1 MKKRIAGL
9 VLAASLLVIPVAPAQ
24 AQAQPQGG
32 ECPACVVG
40 CLVRWTVDF
49 VTWGL
54 QHPGYTCAD
63 LN

>member
-1 MKKRIAGL
+1 MKKSIVGVA
-9 VLAASLLVIPVAPAQ
+9 LAASLLTAIPAAPAQ
-24 AQAQPQGG
+24 AQGTD
-32 ECPACVVG
+32 CPACVVG

-63 LN
+63 IN

>member
-1 MKKRIAGL
+1 MKKKLAGL
-9 VLAASLLVIPVAPAQ
+9 ALAASLVAIPLAPAQ
-24 AQAQPQGG
+24 AQAQTS

-40 CLVRWTVDF
+40 CLARWTIDF

-63 LN
+63 IS